1 MIAKIKAILSSVRFY
16 EVVVGVVLYTL
27 VAEGA
32 ITSDT
37 GVAIATGICS
47 VLGISVGIETA
58 DKLFTK

>member
-1 MIAKIKAILSSVRFY
+1 MIAKIKAILKSVRFY
-16 EVVVGVVLYTL
+16 EVVIGVILYTL

-32 ITSDT
+32 ITNETS
-37 GVAIATGICS
+37 VAIVTGIYS

>member
-16 EVVVGVVLYTL
+16 EVVIGVVLYTL

-37 GVAIATGICS
+37 GVAIVTGIYS